1 MTELPKINISNP
13 LDELF
18 STEEERQSSQQ
29 ERIVTIDCNEIDSFQ
44 KHPFKVRDNQD
55 MDELIE
61 SIQKNGV
68 IMPCIVRPKENGR
81 YEMVSGHRRKHA
93 AIRAGLDSLPCIV
106 RDLDDIQATILMVDS
121 NAHRPYILPSE
132 KAYSYKMKLE
142 AMKRQAGRPNIE
154 NGVPVG
160 HNSFVGKSREIL
172 AAESQDSNTQIQRYV
187 RLTYLIP
194 ELLQMVDNSVE
205 KPIEAEA
212 LSMAMRPAVELS
224 YLSPENQKIVLDFM
238 QDTLSTPSHAQ
249 ATVNEERVLI
259 GSAHFIFEDEGVTV
273 PLNEQERFDRLPE
286 EYSHLYL
293 AIGRELAAVIC
304 ISDPLRREAKEVLTA
319 LRALGIQK
327 TVMLTGDSYRTAS
340 TVANRLGVDAF
351 CAEVLPA
358 DKAKFV
364 ADLRQKG
371 HIVLMVGD
379 GINDS
384 PALSEADAGI
394 AISDG
399 AAIAREI
406 ADITIAADSLW
417 ELVKLRR
424 IAMALMERIHSNY
437 RFVIGFNGTLIGL
450 GLAGI
455 LPPAA
460 SAALHNLSTLGV
472 SLRSMSAL
480 PEPKQD
486 NDRCI

>member
-142 AMKRQAGRPNIE
+142 AMKRQAGRPAKN
-154 NGVPVG
+154 NSPVG
-160 HNSFVGKSREIL
+160 NNLEFAKSSDEL
-172 AAESQDSNTQIQRYV
+172 ADKTGESKNQIYRYV

-249 ATVNEERVLI
+249 AIQLREMQKKGILNPQGIYDLLAQEKPNQKPSSKIPINRFSRYFPPNT
-259 GSAHFIFEDEGVTV
+259 SAEDIEKGIFKALDFY
-273 PLNEQERFDRLPE
+273 QK
-286 EYSHLYL
+286 
-293 AIGRELAAVIC
+293 
-304 ISDPLRREAKEVLTA
+304 AKE
-319 LRALGIQK
+319 R
-327 TVMLTGDSYRTAS
+327 
-340 TVANRLGVDAF
+340 
-351 CAEVLPA
+351 
-358 DKAKFV
+358 KAYFK
-364 ADLRQKG
+364 KG
-371 HIVLMVGD
+371 
-379 GINDS
+379 
-384 PALSEADAGI
+384 EK
-394 AISDG
+394 
-399 AAIAREI
+399 E
-406 ADITIAADSLW
+406 
-417 ELVKLRR
+417 
-424 IAMALMERIHSNY
+424 
-437 RFVIGFNGTLIGL
+437 TLY
-450 GLAGI
+450 
-455 LPPAA
+455 
-460 SAALHNLSTLGV
+460 
-472 SLRSMSAL
+472 
-480 PEPKQD
+480 
-486 NDRCI
+486 

>member
-29 ERIVTIDCNEIDSFQ
+29 ERIVTINCDEIDSFQ

-55 MDELIE
+55 MDELVE

-132 KAYSYKMKLE
+132 KAYAYKMRLE
-142 AMKRQAGRPNIE
+142 AMKRQGFRSDLTSA
-154 NGVPVG
+154 PVG
-160 HNSFVGKSREIL
+160 QKFSVEQIAENST
-172 AAESQDSNTQIQRYV
+172 DSKTQIQRYV

-249 ATVNEERVLI
+249 AIQLREMQKKGILNPQGIYDLLAQEKPNQKPSSKIPINRFSRYFPPNT
-259 GSAHFIFEDEGVTV
+259 SAEDIEKGIFKALDFY
-273 PLNEQERFDRLPE
+273 QK
-286 EYSHLYL
+286 
-293 AIGRELAAVIC
+293 
-304 ISDPLRREAKEVLTA
+304 AKERKVSF
-319 LRALGIQK
+319 K
-327 TVMLTGDSYRTAS
+327 
-340 TVANRLGVDAF
+340 
-351 CAEVLPA
+351 
-358 DKAKFV
+358 
-364 ADLRQKG
+364 KG
-371 HIVLMVGD
+371 
-379 GINDS
+379 
-384 PALSEADAGI
+384 EK
-394 AISDG
+394 
-399 AAIAREI
+399 E
-406 ADITIAADSLW
+406 
-417 ELVKLRR
+417 
-424 IAMALMERIHSNY
+424 
-437 RFVIGFNGTLIGL
+437 TLY
-450 GLAGI
+450 
-455 LPPAA
+455 
-460 SAALHNLSTLGV
+460 
-472 SLRSMSAL
+472 
-480 PEPKQD
+480 
-486 NDRCI
+486 

>member
-1 MTELPKINISNP
+1 MKELPKININNP

-44 KHPFKVRDNQD
+44 QHPFKVRDNQD

-132 KAYSYKMKLE
+132 KAYAYKMRLE
-142 AMKRQAGRPNIE
+142 AMKRQGFRSDLTSA
-154 NGVPVG
+154 PVG
-160 HNSFVGKSREIL
+160 QKFSVEQIAENST
-172 AAESQDSNTQIQRYV
+172 DSKTQIQRYV

-249 ATVNEERVLI
+249 AIQLREMQNKGILNPQGIYDLLAQEKPNQKPSSKIPINRFSRYFPPNT
-259 GSAHFIFEDEGVTV
+259 SAEDIEKGIFKALDFY
-273 PLNEQERFDRLPE
+273 QK
-286 EYSHLYL
+286 
-293 AIGRELAAVIC
+293 
-304 ISDPLRREAKEVLTA
+304 AKE
-319 LRALGIQK
+319 RK
-327 TVMLTGDSYRTAS
+327 AS
-340 TVANRLGVDAF
+340 F
-351 CAEVLPA
+351 
-358 DKAKFV
+358 K
-364 ADLRQKG
+364 KG
-371 HIVLMVGD
+371 
-379 GINDS
+379 
-384 PALSEADAGI
+384 EK
-394 AISDG
+394 
-399 AAIAREI
+399 E
-406 ADITIAADSLW
+406 
-417 ELVKLRR
+417 
-424 IAMALMERIHSNY
+424 
-437 RFVIGFNGTLIGL
+437 TLY
-450 GLAGI
+450 
-455 LPPAA
+455 
-460 SAALHNLSTLGV
+460 
-472 SLRSMSAL
+472 
-480 PEPKQD
+480 
-486 NDRCI
+486 

>member
-29 ERIVTIDCNEIDSFQ
+29 ERIVTINCDEIDSFQ

-121 NAHRPYILPSE
+121 NSHRPYILPSE

-142 AMKRQAGRPNIE
+142 AMKRQGFRSDLTSA
-154 NGVPVG
+154 PVG
-160 HNSFVGKSREIL
+160 QKFSVEQIADNST
-172 AAESQDSNTQIQRYV
+172 DSKTQIQRYV

-224 YLSPENQKIVLDFM
+224 YLTPENQKIVFDFM

-249 ATVNEERVLI
+249 AIQLRAMQSKGILNPQGIYDLLAQEKPNQKLSSKIPINRFSRYFPPNT
-259 GSAHFIFEDEGVTV
+259 SAEDIEKGIFKALDFY
-273 PLNEQERFDRLPE
+273 QK
-286 EYSHLYL
+286 
-293 AIGRELAAVIC
+293 
-304 ISDPLRREAKEVLTA
+304 AKE
-319 LRALGIQK
+319 RK
-327 TVMLTGDSYRTAS
+327 AS
-340 TVANRLGVDAF
+340 F
-351 CAEVLPA
+351 
-358 DKAKFV
+358 KK
-364 ADLRQKG
+364 
-371 HIVLMVGD
+371 
-379 GINDS
+379 
-384 PALSEADAGI
+384 SEK
-394 AISDG
+394 
-399 AAIAREI
+399 E
-406 ADITIAADSLW
+406 
-417 ELVKLRR
+417 
-424 IAMALMERIHSNY
+424 
-437 RFVIGFNGTLIGL
+437 TLY
-450 GLAGI
+450 
-455 LPPAA
+455 
-460 SAALHNLSTLGV
+460 
-472 SLRSMSAL
+472 
-480 PEPKQD
+480 
-486 NDRCI
+486 

>member
-29 ERIVTIDCNEIDSFQ
+29 ERIITIDCNEIDSFQ

-142 AMKRQAGRPNIE
+142 AMKRQGFRSDLTSA
-154 NGVPVG
+154 PVG
-160 HNSFVGKSREIL
+160 QKFSVEQIAENST
-172 AAESQDSNTQIQRYV
+172 DSKTQIQRYV

-224 YLSPENQKIVLDFM
+224 YLSPENQKTVLDFM
-238 QDTLSTPSHAQ
+238 QDTLSTPSHTQAIQLREMQKKGILNPQGIYDLLAQ
-249 ATVNEERVLI
+249 EKPNQKPSSKIPINRFSRYFPPNT
-259 GSAHFIFEDEGVTV
+259 SAEDIEKGIFKALDFY
-273 PLNEQERFDRLPE
+273 QK
-286 EYSHLYL
+286 
-293 AIGRELAAVIC
+293 
-304 ISDPLRREAKEVLTA
+304 AKERKVSF
-319 LRALGIQK
+319 K
-327 TVMLTGDSYRTAS
+327 
-340 TVANRLGVDAF
+340 
-351 CAEVLPA
+351 
-358 DKAKFV
+358 
-364 ADLRQKG
+364 KG
-371 HIVLMVGD
+371 
-379 GINDS
+379 
-384 PALSEADAGI
+384 EK
-394 AISDG
+394 
-399 AAIAREI
+399 E
-406 ADITIAADSLW
+406 
-417 ELVKLRR
+417 
-424 IAMALMERIHSNY
+424 
-437 RFVIGFNGTLIGL
+437 TLY
-450 GLAGI
+450 
-455 LPPAA
+455 
-460 SAALHNLSTLGV
+460 
-472 SLRSMSAL
+472 
-480 PEPKQD
+480 
-486 NDRCI
+486 

>member
-132 KAYSYKMKLE
+132 KAYAYKMRLE
-142 AMKRQAGRPNIE
+142 AMKRQGFRSDLTSA
-154 NGVPVG
+154 PVG
-160 HNSFVGKSREIL
+160 QKFSVEQIAENST
-172 AAESQDSNTQIQRYV
+172 DSKTQIQRYV

-249 ATVNEERVLI
+249 AIQLREMQNKGILNPQGIYDLLAQEKPNQKPSSKIPINRFSRYFPPNT
-259 GSAHFIFEDEGVTV
+259 SAEDIEKGIFKALDFY
-273 PLNEQERFDRLPE
+273 QK
-286 EYSHLYL
+286 
-293 AIGRELAAVIC
+293 
-304 ISDPLRREAKEVLTA
+304 AKE
-319 LRALGIQK
+319 RK
-327 TVMLTGDSYRTAS
+327 AS
-340 TVANRLGVDAF
+340 F
-351 CAEVLPA
+351 
-358 DKAKFV
+358 K
-364 ADLRQKG
+364 KG
-371 HIVLMVGD
+371 
-379 GINDS
+379 
-384 PALSEADAGI
+384 EK
-394 AISDG
+394 
-399 AAIAREI
+399 E
-406 ADITIAADSLW
+406 
-417 ELVKLRR
+417 
-424 IAMALMERIHSNY
+424 
-437 RFVIGFNGTLIGL
+437 TLY
-450 GLAGI
+450 
-455 LPPAA
+455 
-460 SAALHNLSTLGV
+460 
-472 SLRSMSAL
+472 
-480 PEPKQD
+480 
-486 NDRCI
+486 

>member
-29 ERIVTIDCNEIDSFQ
+29 ERIVTINCDEIDSFQ

-93 AIRAGLDSLPCIV
+93 AIHAGLDSLPCIV

-132 KAYSYKMKLE
+132 KAYSYRMKLE
-142 AMKRQAGRPNIE
+142 AMKRQGERTDLTCDPL
-154 NGVPVG
+154 GDKLVG
-160 HNSFVGKSREIL
+160 TKSVMLL
-172 AAESQDSNTQIQRYV
+172 ADKSDDSKTQIQRYV

-224 YLSPENQKIVLDFM
+224 YLTPENQKIVLDFM

-249 ATVNEERVLI
+249 AIQLRAMQSKGILNPQGIYDLLAQEKPNQKLSSKIPINRFSRYFPPNT
-259 GSAHFIFEDEGVTV
+259 SAEDIEKGIFKALDFY
-273 PLNEQERFDRLPE
+273 QK
-286 EYSHLYL
+286 
-293 AIGRELAAVIC
+293 
-304 ISDPLRREAKEVLTA
+304 AKE
-319 LRALGIQK
+319 RK
-327 TVMLTGDSYRTAS
+327 AS
-340 TVANRLGVDAF
+340 F
-351 CAEVLPA
+351 
-358 DKAKFV
+358 K
-364 ADLRQKG
+364 KG
-371 HIVLMVGD
+371 
-379 GINDS
+379 
-384 PALSEADAGI
+384 EK
-394 AISDG
+394 
-399 AAIAREI
+399 E
-406 ADITIAADSLW
+406 
-417 ELVKLRR
+417 
-424 IAMALMERIHSNY
+424 
-437 RFVIGFNGTLIGL
+437 TLY
-450 GLAGI
+450 
-455 LPPAA
+455 
-460 SAALHNLSTLGV
+460 
-472 SLRSMSAL
+472 
-480 PEPKQD
+480 
-486 NDRCI
+486 

>member
-132 KAYSYKMKLE
+132 KAYSYRMKLE
-142 AMKRQAGRPNIE
+142 AMKRQGFRSDLTSA
-154 NGVPVG
+154 PVG
-160 HNSFVGKSREIL
+160 QKFSVEQIADNST
-172 AAESQDSNTQIQRYV
+172 DSKTQIQRYV

-224 YLSPENQKIVLDFM
+224 YLTPENQKIVLDFM

-249 ATVNEERVLI
+249 AIQLRAMQSKGILNPQGIYDLLAQEKPNQKLSSKIPINRFSRYFPPNT
-259 GSAHFIFEDEGVTV
+259 SAEDIEKGIFKALDFY
-273 PLNEQERFDRLPE
+273 QK
-286 EYSHLYL
+286 
-293 AIGRELAAVIC
+293 
-304 ISDPLRREAKEVLTA
+304 AKE
-319 LRALGIQK
+319 RK
-327 TVMLTGDSYRTAS
+327 AS
-340 TVANRLGVDAF
+340 F
-351 CAEVLPA
+351 
-358 DKAKFV
+358 KK
-364 ADLRQKG
+364 
-371 HIVLMVGD
+371 
-379 GINDS
+379 
-384 PALSEADAGI
+384 SEK
-394 AISDG
+394 
-399 AAIAREI
+399 E
-406 ADITIAADSLW
+406 
-417 ELVKLRR
+417 
-424 IAMALMERIHSNY
+424 
-437 RFVIGFNGTLIGL
+437 TLY
-450 GLAGI
+450 
-455 LPPAA
+455 
-460 SAALHNLSTLGV
+460 
-472 SLRSMSAL
+472 
-480 PEPKQD
+480 
-486 NDRCI
+486 

>member
-29 ERIVTIDCNEIDSFQ
+29 ERIITIDCNEIDSFQ

-142 AMKRQAGRPNIE
+142 AMKRQGFRSDLTSA
-154 NGVPVG
+154 PVG
-160 HNSFVGKSREIL
+160 QKFSVEQIAENST
-172 AAESQDSNTQIQRYV
+172 DSKTQIQRYV

-249 ATVNEERVLI
+249 AIQLREMQNKGILNPQGIYDLLAQEKPNQKPSSKIPINRFSRYFPPNTSAEDIEKGIFKALDFYQKAKERHR
-259 GSAHFIFEDEGVTV
+259 A
-273 PLNEQERFDRLPE
+273 LPD
-286 EYSHLYL
+286 
-293 AIGRELAAVIC
+293 AKNKTK
-304 ISDPLRREAKEVLTA
+304 SDPCL
-319 LRALGIQK
+319 
-327 TVMLTGDSYRTAS
+327 
-340 TVANRLGVDAF
+340 
-351 CAEVLPA
+351 
-358 DKAKFV
+358 
-364 ADLRQKG
+364 
-371 HIVLMVGD
+371 
-379 GINDS
+379 
-384 PALSEADAGI
+384 
-394 AISDG
+394 
-399 AAIAREI
+399 
-406 ADITIAADSLW
+406 
-417 ELVKLRR
+417 
-424 IAMALMERIHSNY
+424 
-437 RFVIGFNGTLIGL
+437 
-450 GLAGI
+450 
-455 LPPAA
+455 
-460 SAALHNLSTLGV
+460 
-472 SLRSMSAL
+472 
-480 PEPKQD
+480 
-486 NDRCI
+486 

>member
-132 KAYSYKMKLE
+132 KAYAYKMRLD
-142 AMKRQAGRPNIE
+142 AMKRQGFRSDLTSA
-154 NGVPVG
+154 PVG
-160 HNSFVGKSREIL
+160 QKFSVEQIADNST
-172 AAESQDSNTQIQRYV
+172 DSKTQIQRYV
-187 RLTYLIP
+187 RLTNLVP

-249 ATVNEERVLI
+249 AIQLREMQKKGILNPQGIYDLLAQEKPNQKPSSKIPINRFSRYFPPNT
-259 GSAHFIFEDEGVTV
+259 SAEDIEKGIFKALDFY
-273 PLNEQERFDRLPE
+273 QK
-286 EYSHLYL
+286 
-293 AIGRELAAVIC
+293 
-304 ISDPLRREAKEVLTA
+304 AKE
-319 LRALGIQK
+319 RK
-327 TVMLTGDSYRTAS
+327 AS
-340 TVANRLGVDAF
+340 F
-351 CAEVLPA
+351 
-358 DKAKFV
+358 K
-364 ADLRQKG
+364 KG
-371 HIVLMVGD
+371 
-379 GINDS
+379 
-384 PALSEADAGI
+384 EK
-394 AISDG
+394 
-399 AAIAREI
+399 E
-406 ADITIAADSLW
+406 
-417 ELVKLRR
+417 
-424 IAMALMERIHSNY
+424 
-437 RFVIGFNGTLIGL
+437 TLY
-450 GLAGI
+450 
-455 LPPAA
+455 
-460 SAALHNLSTLGV
+460 
-472 SLRSMSAL
+472 
-480 PEPKQD
+480 
-486 NDRCI
+486 

>member
-1 MTELPKINISNP
+1 MLKELPKINIHNP
-13 LDELF
+13 LEELF

-44 KHPFKVRDNQD
+44 QHPFKVRDNQD

-132 KAYSYKMKLE
+132 KAYAYKMRLE
-142 AMKRQAGRPNIE
+142 AMKRQGFRSDLTSA
-154 NGVPVG
+154 PVG
-160 HNSFVGKSREIL
+160 QKFSVEQIAENST
-172 AAESQDSNTQIQRYV
+172 DSKTQIQRYV

-249 ATVNEERVLI
+249 AIQLREMQNKGILNPQGIYDLLAQEKPNQKPSSKIPINRFSRYFPPNT
-259 GSAHFIFEDEGVTV
+259 SAEDIEKGIFKALDFY
-273 PLNEQERFDRLPE
+273 QK
-286 EYSHLYL
+286 
-293 AIGRELAAVIC
+293 
-304 ISDPLRREAKEVLTA
+304 AKE
-319 LRALGIQK
+319 RK
-327 TVMLTGDSYRTAS
+327 AS
-340 TVANRLGVDAF
+340 F
-351 CAEVLPA
+351 
-358 DKAKFV
+358 K
-364 ADLRQKG
+364 KG
-371 HIVLMVGD
+371 
-379 GINDS
+379 
-384 PALSEADAGI
+384 EK
-394 AISDG
+394 
-399 AAIAREI
+399 E
-406 ADITIAADSLW
+406 
-417 ELVKLRR
+417 
-424 IAMALMERIHSNY
+424 
-437 RFVIGFNGTLIGL
+437 TLY
-450 GLAGI
+450 
-455 LPPAA
+455 
-460 SAALHNLSTLGV
+460 
-472 SLRSMSAL
+472 
-480 PEPKQD
+480 
-486 NDRCI
+486 

>member
-93 AIRAGLDSLPCIV
+93 AIRAGLNSLPCIV

-142 AMKRQAGRPNIE
+142 AMKRQAGRPAKNYS
-154 NGVPVG
+154 PVG
-160 HNSFVGKSREIL
+160 NNYEFAKSSDEL
-172 AAESQDSNTQIQRYV
+172 ADKTGESKNQIYRYV
-187 RLTYLIP
+187 RLTNLVP

-205 KPIEAEA
+205 KPTEAEA

-224 YLSPENQKIVLDFM
+224 YLTPENQKIVLDFM

-249 ATVNEERVLI
+249 AIQLREMQNKGILNPQGIYDLLAQEKPNQKLSSKIPINRFSRYFPPNT
-259 GSAHFIFEDEGVTV
+259 SAEDIEKGIFKALDFY
-273 PLNEQERFDRLPE
+273 QK
-286 EYSHLYL
+286 
-293 AIGRELAAVIC
+293 
-304 ISDPLRREAKEVLTA
+304 AKE
-319 LRALGIQK
+319 RK
-327 TVMLTGDSYRTAS
+327 AS
-340 TVANRLGVDAF
+340 L
-351 CAEVLPA
+351 
-358 DKAKFV
+358 K
-364 ADLRQKG
+364 KG
-371 HIVLMVGD
+371 
-379 GINDS
+379 
-384 PALSEADAGI
+384 EK
-394 AISDG
+394 
-399 AAIAREI
+399 E
-406 ADITIAADSLW
+406 
-417 ELVKLRR
+417 
-424 IAMALMERIHSNY
+424 
-437 RFVIGFNGTLIGL
+437 TLY
-450 GLAGI
+450 
-455 LPPAA
+455 
-460 SAALHNLSTLGV
+460 
-472 SLRSMSAL
+472 
-480 PEPKQD
+480 
-486 NDRCI
+486 

>member
-132 KAYSYKMKLE
+132 KAYAYKMRLE
-142 AMKRQAGRPNIE
+142 AMKRQGFRSDLTSA
-154 NGVPVG
+154 PVG
-160 HNSFVGKSREIL
+160 QKFSVEQIAENST
-172 AAESQDSNTQIQRYV
+172 DSKTQIQRYV

-194 ELLQMVDNSVE
+194 DLLQMVDNSVE

-224 YLSPENQKIVLDFM
+224 YLTPENQKIVLDFM

-249 ATVNEERVLI
+249 AIQLRAMQNKGTLNPQGIYDLLAQEKPNQKPSSKIPINRFSRYFPPNT
-259 GSAHFIFEDEGVTV
+259 SAEDIEKGIFKALDFY
-273 PLNEQERFDRLPE
+273 QK
-286 EYSHLYL
+286 
-293 AIGRELAAVIC
+293 
-304 ISDPLRREAKEVLTA
+304 AKE
-319 LRALGIQK
+319 RK
-327 TVMLTGDSYRTAS
+327 AS
-340 TVANRLGVDAF
+340 F
-351 CAEVLPA
+351 
-358 DKAKFV
+358 K
-364 ADLRQKG
+364 KG
-371 HIVLMVGD
+371 
-379 GINDS
+379 
-384 PALSEADAGI
+384 EK
-394 AISDG
+394 
-399 AAIAREI
+399 E
-406 ADITIAADSLW
+406 
-417 ELVKLRR
+417 
-424 IAMALMERIHSNY
+424 
-437 RFVIGFNGTLIGL
+437 TLY
-450 GLAGI
+450 
-455 LPPAA
+455 
-460 SAALHNLSTLGV
+460 
-472 SLRSMSAL
+472 
-480 PEPKQD
+480 
-486 NDRCI
+486 

>member
-29 ERIVTIDCNEIDSFQ
+29 ERIVTINCDEIDSFQ

-55 MDELIE
+55 MDELVE

-132 KAYSYKMKLE
+132 KAYAYKMRLE
-142 AMKRQAGRPNIE
+142 AMKRQGFRSDLTSA
-154 NGVPVG
+154 PVG
-160 HNSFVGKSREIL
+160 QKFSVEQIAENST
-172 AAESQDSNTQIQRYV
+172 DSKTQIQRYV

-205 KPIEAEA
+205 KPIETEA

-249 ATVNEERVLI
+249 AIQLREMQNKGILNPQGIYDLLAQEKPNQKPSSKIPINRFSRYFPPNT
-259 GSAHFIFEDEGVTV
+259 SAEDIEKGIFKALDFY
-273 PLNEQERFDRLPE
+273 QK
-286 EYSHLYL
+286 
-293 AIGRELAAVIC
+293 
-304 ISDPLRREAKEVLTA
+304 AKE
-319 LRALGIQK
+319 RK
-327 TVMLTGDSYRTAS
+327 AS
-340 TVANRLGVDAF
+340 F
-351 CAEVLPA
+351 
-358 DKAKFV
+358 K
-364 ADLRQKG
+364 KG
-371 HIVLMVGD
+371 
-379 GINDS
+379 
-384 PALSEADAGI
+384 EK
-394 AISDG
+394 
-399 AAIAREI
+399 E
-406 ADITIAADSLW
+406 
-417 ELVKLRR
+417 
-424 IAMALMERIHSNY
+424 
-437 RFVIGFNGTLIGL
+437 TLY
-450 GLAGI
+450 
-455 LPPAA
+455 
-460 SAALHNLSTLGV
+460 
-472 SLRSMSAL
+472 
-480 PEPKQD
+480 
-486 NDRCI
+486 

>member
-44 KHPFKVRDNQD
+44 NHPFKVRDNQD

-93 AIRAGLDSLPCIV
+93 AIRAGLTSLPCIV

-132 KAYSYKMKLE
+132 KAYSYRMKLE
-142 AMKRQAGRPNIE
+142 AMNRQGQRTDLTSTPL
-154 NGVPVG
+154 V
-160 HNSFVGKSREIL
+160 SKSRTNEEL
-172 AAESQDSNTQIQRYV
+172 GNQVGESREQVRRYI
-187 RLTYLIP
+187 RLTHLIP

-249 ATVNEERVLI
+249 AIQLRAMQNKGILNPQGIYDLLAQEKPNQKPSSKIPINRFSRYFPPNT
-259 GSAHFIFEDEGVTV
+259 SAEDIEKGIFKALDFY
-273 PLNEQERFDRLPE
+273 QK
-286 EYSHLYL
+286 
-293 AIGRELAAVIC
+293 
-304 ISDPLRREAKEVLTA
+304 AKE
-319 LRALGIQK
+319 RK
-327 TVMLTGDSYRTAS
+327 AS
-340 TVANRLGVDAF
+340 F
-351 CAEVLPA
+351 
-358 DKAKFV
+358 K
-364 ADLRQKG
+364 KG
-371 HIVLMVGD
+371 
-379 GINDS
+379 
-384 PALSEADAGI
+384 EK
-394 AISDG
+394 
-399 AAIAREI
+399 E
-406 ADITIAADSLW
+406 
-417 ELVKLRR
+417 
-424 IAMALMERIHSNY
+424 
-437 RFVIGFNGTLIGL
+437 TLY
-450 GLAGI
+450 
-455 LPPAA
+455 
-460 SAALHNLSTLGV
+460 
-472 SLRSMSAL
+472 
-480 PEPKQD
+480 
-486 NDRCI
+486 

>member
-1 MTELPKINISNP
+1 MKELPKININNP

-29 ERIVTIDCNEIDSFQ
+29 ERIITIDCNEIDGFQ
-44 KHPFKVRDNQD
+44 QHPFKVRDNQD

-132 KAYSYKMKLE
+132 KAYAYKMRLE
-142 AMKRQAGRPNIE
+142 AMKRQGFRSDLTSAPAGQKFSVEQIAE
-154 NGVPVG
+154 N
-160 HNSFVGKSREIL
+160 ST
-172 AAESQDSNTQIQRYV
+172 DSKTQIQRYV

-249 ATVNEERVLI
+249 AIQLREMQNKGILNPQGIYDLLAQEKPNQKPSSKIPINRFSRYFPPNT
-259 GSAHFIFEDEGVTV
+259 SAEDIEKGIFKALDFY
-273 PLNEQERFDRLPE
+273 QK
-286 EYSHLYL
+286 
-293 AIGRELAAVIC
+293 
-304 ISDPLRREAKEVLTA
+304 AKE
-319 LRALGIQK
+319 RK
-327 TVMLTGDSYRTAS
+327 AS
-340 TVANRLGVDAF
+340 F
-351 CAEVLPA
+351 
-358 DKAKFV
+358 K
-364 ADLRQKG
+364 KG
-371 HIVLMVGD
+371 
-379 GINDS
+379 
-384 PALSEADAGI
+384 EK
-394 AISDG
+394 
-399 AAIAREI
+399 E
-406 ADITIAADSLW
+406 
-417 ELVKLRR
+417 
-424 IAMALMERIHSNY
+424 
-437 RFVIGFNGTLIGL
+437 TLY
-450 GLAGI
+450 
-455 LPPAA
+455 
-460 SAALHNLSTLGV
+460 
-472 SLRSMSAL
+472 
-480 PEPKQD
+480 
-486 NDRCI
+486 

>member
-142 AMKRQAGRPNIE
+142 AMNRQGQRTDLTSTPL
-154 NGVPVG
+154 V
-160 HNSFVGKSREIL
+160 SKSRTNEEL
-172 AAESQDSNTQIQRYV
+172 GNQVGESREQIRRYV
-187 RLTYLIP
+187 RLTNLVP

-249 ATVNEERVLI
+249 AIQLREMQKKGILNPQGIYDLLAQEKPNQKPSSKIPINRFSRYFPPNT
-259 GSAHFIFEDEGVTV
+259 SAEDIEKGIFKALDFY
-273 PLNEQERFDRLPE
+273 QK
-286 EYSHLYL
+286 
-293 AIGRELAAVIC
+293 
-304 ISDPLRREAKEVLTA
+304 AKE
-319 LRALGIQK
+319 RK
-327 TVMLTGDSYRTAS
+327 AS
-340 TVANRLGVDAF
+340 F
-351 CAEVLPA
+351 
-358 DKAKFV
+358 K
-364 ADLRQKG
+364 KG
-371 HIVLMVGD
+371 
-379 GINDS
+379 
-384 PALSEADAGI
+384 EK
-394 AISDG
+394 
-399 AAIAREI
+399 E
-406 ADITIAADSLW
+406 
-417 ELVKLRR
+417 
-424 IAMALMERIHSNY
+424 
-437 RFVIGFNGTLIGL
+437 TLY
-450 GLAGI
+450 
-455 LPPAA
+455 
-460 SAALHNLSTLGV
+460 
-472 SLRSMSAL
+472 
-480 PEPKQD
+480 
-486 NDRCI
+486 

>member
-81 YEMVSGHRRKHA
+81 YEMVAGHRRKHA

-132 KAYSYKMKLE
+132 KAYAYKMRLE
-142 AMKRQAGRPNIE
+142 AMKRQGFRSDLTSA
-154 NGVPVG
+154 PVG
-160 HNSFVGKSREIL
+160 QKFSVEQIAENST
-172 AAESQDSNTQIQRYV
+172 DSKTQIQRYV

-249 ATVNEERVLI
+249 AIQLREMQKKGILNPQGIYDLLAQEKPNQKPSSKIPINRFSRYFPPNT
-259 GSAHFIFEDEGVTV
+259 SAEDIEKGIFKALDFY
-273 PLNEQERFDRLPE
+273 QK
-286 EYSHLYL
+286 
-293 AIGRELAAVIC
+293 
-304 ISDPLRREAKEVLTA
+304 AKE
-319 LRALGIQK
+319 RK
-327 TVMLTGDSYRTAS
+327 AS
-340 TVANRLGVDAF
+340 F
-351 CAEVLPA
+351 
-358 DKAKFV
+358 K
-364 ADLRQKG
+364 KG
-371 HIVLMVGD
+371 
-379 GINDS
+379 
-384 PALSEADAGI
+384 EK
-394 AISDG
+394 
-399 AAIAREI
+399 E
-406 ADITIAADSLW
+406 
-417 ELVKLRR
+417 
-424 IAMALMERIHSNY
+424 
-437 RFVIGFNGTLIGL
+437 TLY
-450 GLAGI
+450 
-455 LPPAA
+455 
-460 SAALHNLSTLGV
+460 
-472 SLRSMSAL
+472 
-480 PEPKQD
+480 
-486 NDRCI
+486 

>member
-142 AMKRQAGRPNIE
+142 AMKRQGFRSDLTSA
-154 NGVPVG
+154 PVG
-160 HNSFVGKSREIL
+160 QKFSVEQIADNST
-172 AAESQDSNTQIQRYV
+172 DSKTQIQRYV

-249 ATVNEERVLI
+249 AIQLREMQKKGILNPQGIYDLLAQEKPNQKPSSKIPINRFSRYFPPNT
-259 GSAHFIFEDEGVTV
+259 SAEDIEKGIFKALDFY
-273 PLNEQERFDRLPE
+273 QK
-286 EYSHLYL
+286 
-293 AIGRELAAVIC
+293 
-304 ISDPLRREAKEVLTA
+304 AKE
-319 LRALGIQK
+319 RK
-327 TVMLTGDSYRTAS
+327 AS
-340 TVANRLGVDAF
+340 F
-351 CAEVLPA
+351 
-358 DKAKFV
+358 K
-364 ADLRQKG
+364 KG
-371 HIVLMVGD
+371 
-379 GINDS
+379 
-384 PALSEADAGI
+384 EK
-394 AISDG
+394 
-399 AAIAREI
+399 E
-406 ADITIAADSLW
+406 
-417 ELVKLRR
+417 
-424 IAMALMERIHSNY
+424 
-437 RFVIGFNGTLIGL
+437 TLY
-450 GLAGI
+450 
-455 LPPAA
+455 
-460 SAALHNLSTLGV
+460 
-472 SLRSMSAL
+472 
-480 PEPKQD
+480 
-486 NDRCI
+486 

>member
-142 AMKRQAGRPNIE
+142 AMKRQGFRSDLTSA
-154 NGVPVG
+154 PVG
-160 HNSFVGKSREIL
+160 QKFSVEQIAENS
-172 AAESQDSNTQIQRYV
+172 ADSKTQIQRYV
-187 RLTYLIP
+187 RLTNLVP

-249 ATVNEERVLI
+249 AIQLREMQKKGILNPQGIYDLLAQEKPNQKPSSKIPINRFSRYFPPNT
-259 GSAHFIFEDEGVTV
+259 SAEDIEKGIFKALDFY
-273 PLNEQERFDRLPE
+273 QK
-286 EYSHLYL
+286 
-293 AIGRELAAVIC
+293 
-304 ISDPLRREAKEVLTA
+304 AKE
-319 LRALGIQK
+319 RK
-327 TVMLTGDSYRTAS
+327 AS
-340 TVANRLGVDAF
+340 F
-351 CAEVLPA
+351 
-358 DKAKFV
+358 K
-364 ADLRQKG
+364 KG
-371 HIVLMVGD
+371 
-379 GINDS
+379 
-384 PALSEADAGI
+384 EK
-394 AISDG
+394 
-399 AAIAREI
+399 E
-406 ADITIAADSLW
+406 
-417 ELVKLRR
+417 
-424 IAMALMERIHSNY
+424 
-437 RFVIGFNGTLIGL
+437 TLY
-450 GLAGI
+450 
-455 LPPAA
+455 
-460 SAALHNLSTLGV
+460 
-472 SLRSMSAL
+472 
-480 PEPKQD
+480 
-486 NDRCI
+486 

>member
-44 KHPFKVRDNQD
+44 NHPFKVRDNQD

-93 AIRAGLDSLPCIV
+93 AIRAGIDSLPCIV

-132 KAYSYKMKLE
+132 KAYAYKMRLD
-142 AMKRQAGRPNIE
+142 AMKRQGFRSDLTSA
-154 NGVPVG
+154 PVG
-160 HNSFVGKSREIL
+160 QKFSVEQI
-172 AAESQDSNTQIQRYV
+172 ADDSTDSKTQIQRYV
-187 RLTYLIP
+187 RLTHLIP

-249 ATVNEERVLI
+249 AIQLRAMQNKGILNPQGIYDLLAQEKPNQKPSSKIPINRFSRYFPPNT
-259 GSAHFIFEDEGVTV
+259 SAEDIEKGIFKALDFY
-273 PLNEQERFDRLPE
+273 QK
-286 EYSHLYL
+286 
-293 AIGRELAAVIC
+293 
-304 ISDPLRREAKEVLTA
+304 AKE
-319 LRALGIQK
+319 RK
-327 TVMLTGDSYRTAS
+327 AS
-340 TVANRLGVDAF
+340 F
-351 CAEVLPA
+351 KKAE
-358 DKAKFV
+358 K
-364 ADLRQKG
+364 
-371 HIVLMVGD
+371 
-379 GINDS
+379 
-384 PALSEADAGI
+384 E
-394 AISDG
+394 
-399 AAIAREI
+399 
-406 ADITIAADSLW
+406 
-417 ELVKLRR
+417 
-424 IAMALMERIHSNY
+424 
-437 RFVIGFNGTLIGL
+437 TLY
-450 GLAGI
+450 
-455 LPPAA
+455 
-460 SAALHNLSTLGV
+460 
-472 SLRSMSAL
+472 
-480 PEPKQD
+480 
-486 NDRCI
+486 

>member
-142 AMKRQAGRPNIE
+142 AMKRQGFRSDLTSA
-154 NGVPVG
+154 PVG
-160 HNSFVGKSREIL
+160 QKFSVEQIAENST
-172 AAESQDSNTQIQRYV
+172 DSKTQIQRYV

-249 ATVNEERVLI
+249 AIQLREMQNKGILNPQGIYDLLAQEKPNQKPSSKIPINRFSRYFPPNT
-259 GSAHFIFEDEGVTV
+259 SAEDIEKGIFKALDFY
-273 PLNEQERFDRLPE
+273 QK
-286 EYSHLYL
+286 
-293 AIGRELAAVIC
+293 
-304 ISDPLRREAKEVLTA
+304 AKE
-319 LRALGIQK
+319 RK
-327 TVMLTGDSYRTAS
+327 AS
-340 TVANRLGVDAF
+340 F
-351 CAEVLPA
+351 
-358 DKAKFV
+358 K
-364 ADLRQKG
+364 KG
-371 HIVLMVGD
+371 
-379 GINDS
+379 
-384 PALSEADAGI
+384 EK
-394 AISDG
+394 
-399 AAIAREI
+399 E
-406 ADITIAADSLW
+406 
-417 ELVKLRR
+417 
-424 IAMALMERIHSNY
+424 
-437 RFVIGFNGTLIGL
+437 TLY
-450 GLAGI
+450 
-455 LPPAA
+455 
-460 SAALHNLSTLGV
+460 
-472 SLRSMSAL
+472 
-480 PEPKQD
+480 
-486 NDRCI
+486 

>member
-142 AMKRQAGRPNIE
+142 AMKRQGFRSDLTSA
-154 NGVPVG
+154 PVG
-160 HNSFVGKSREIL
+160 QKFSVEQIAENST
-172 AAESQDSNTQIQRYV
+172 DSKTQIQRYV

-249 ATVNEERVLI
+249 AIQLREMQKKGILNPQGIYDLLAQEKPNQKPSSKIPINRFSRYFPPNT
-259 GSAHFIFEDEGVTV
+259 SAEDIEKGIFKALDFY
-273 PLNEQERFDRLPE
+273 QK
-286 EYSHLYL
+286 
-293 AIGRELAAVIC
+293 
-304 ISDPLRREAKEVLTA
+304 AKERKVSF
-319 LRALGIQK
+319 K
-327 TVMLTGDSYRTAS
+327 
-340 TVANRLGVDAF
+340 
-351 CAEVLPA
+351 
-358 DKAKFV
+358 
-364 ADLRQKG
+364 KG
-371 HIVLMVGD
+371 
-379 GINDS
+379 
-384 PALSEADAGI
+384 EK
-394 AISDG
+394 
-399 AAIAREI
+399 E
-406 ADITIAADSLW
+406 
-417 ELVKLRR
+417 
-424 IAMALMERIHSNY
+424 
-437 RFVIGFNGTLIGL
+437 TLY
-450 GLAGI
+450 
-455 LPPAA
+455 
-460 SAALHNLSTLGV
+460 
-472 SLRSMSAL
+472 
-480 PEPKQD
+480 
-486 NDRCI
+486 

>member
-1 MTELPKINISNP
+1 MKELPKININNP

-29 ERIVTIDCNEIDSFQ
+29 ERIVTIDCNEIDGFQ
-44 KHPFKVRDNQD
+44 QHPFKVRDNQD

-81 YEMVSGHRRKHA
+81 YEMVAGHRRKHA
-93 AIRAGLDSLPCIV
+93 AIRAGLTSLPCIV

-132 KAYSYKMKLE
+132 KAYSYRMKLE

-224 YLSPENQKIVLDFM
+224 YLTPENQKIVLDFM

-249 ATVNEERVLI
+249 AIQLRAMQNKGTLNPQGIYDLLAQEKPNQKPSSKIPINRFSRYFQPNT
-259 GSAHFIFEDEGVTV
+259 SAEDIEKGIFKALDFY
-273 PLNEQERFDRLPE
+273 QK
-286 EYSHLYL
+286 
-293 AIGRELAAVIC
+293 
-304 ISDPLRREAKEVLTA
+304 AKE
-319 LRALGIQK
+319 RK
-327 TVMLTGDSYRTAS
+327 AS
-340 TVANRLGVDAF
+340 F
-351 CAEVLPA
+351 
-358 DKAKFV
+358 K
-364 ADLRQKG
+364 KG
-371 HIVLMVGD
+371 
-379 GINDS
+379 
-384 PALSEADAGI
+384 EK
-394 AISDG
+394 
-399 AAIAREI
+399 E
-406 ADITIAADSLW
+406 
-417 ELVKLRR
+417 
-424 IAMALMERIHSNY
+424 
-437 RFVIGFNGTLIGL
+437 TLY
-450 GLAGI
+450 
-455 LPPAA
+455 
-460 SAALHNLSTLGV
+460 
-472 SLRSMSAL
+472 
-480 PEPKQD
+480 
-486 NDRCI
+486 

>member
-29 ERIVTIDCNEIDSFQ
+29 ERIITIDCNEIDSFQ

-142 AMKRQAGRPNIE
+142 AMKRQGFRSDLTSA
-154 NGVPVG
+154 PVG
-160 HNSFVGKSREIL
+160 QKFSVEQIAENST
-172 AAESQDSNTQIQRYV
+172 DSKTQIQRYV

-249 ATVNEERVLI
+249 AIQLREMQNKGILNPQGIYDLLAQEKPNQKPSSKIPINRFSRYFPPNT
-259 GSAHFIFEDEGVTV
+259 SAEDIEKGIFKALDFY
-273 PLNEQERFDRLPE
+273 QK
-286 EYSHLYL
+286 
-293 AIGRELAAVIC
+293 
-304 ISDPLRREAKEVLTA
+304 AKE
-319 LRALGIQK
+319 RK
-327 TVMLTGDSYRTAS
+327 AS
-340 TVANRLGVDAF
+340 F
-351 CAEVLPA
+351 
-358 DKAKFV
+358 K
-364 ADLRQKG
+364 KG
-371 HIVLMVGD
+371 
-379 GINDS
+379 
-384 PALSEADAGI
+384 EK
-394 AISDG
+394 
-399 AAIAREI
+399 E
-406 ADITIAADSLW
+406 
-417 ELVKLRR
+417 
-424 IAMALMERIHSNY
+424 
-437 RFVIGFNGTLIGL
+437 TLY
-450 GLAGI
+450 
-455 LPPAA
+455 
-460 SAALHNLSTLGV
+460 
-472 SLRSMSAL
+472 
-480 PEPKQD
+480 
-486 NDRCI
+486 

>member
-29 ERIVTIDCNEIDSFQ
+29 ERIVTINCDEIDSFQ

-93 AIRAGLDSLPCIV
+93 AIRAGLNSLPCIV

-132 KAYSYKMKLE
+132 KAYSYRMKLE
-142 AMKRQAGRPNIE
+142 AMKRQAGRPTKDNL
-154 NGVPVG
+154 VPVG
-160 HNSFVGKSREIL
+160 QNYSREEL
-172 AAESQDSNTQIQRYV
+172 STQSGESQTQIQRYV

-249 ATVNEERVLI
+249 AIQLREMQNKGILNPQGIYDLLAQEKPNQKPSSKIPINRFSRYFPPNT
-259 GSAHFIFEDEGVTV
+259 SAEDIEKGIFKALDFY
-273 PLNEQERFDRLPE
+273 QK
-286 EYSHLYL
+286 
-293 AIGRELAAVIC
+293 
-304 ISDPLRREAKEVLTA
+304 AKE
-319 LRALGIQK
+319 RK
-327 TVMLTGDSYRTAS
+327 AS
-340 TVANRLGVDAF
+340 F
-351 CAEVLPA
+351 
-358 DKAKFV
+358 K
-364 ADLRQKG
+364 KG
-371 HIVLMVGD
+371 
-379 GINDS
+379 
-384 PALSEADAGI
+384 EK
-394 AISDG
+394 
-399 AAIAREI
+399 E
-406 ADITIAADSLW
+406 
-417 ELVKLRR
+417 
-424 IAMALMERIHSNY
+424 
-437 RFVIGFNGTLIGL
+437 TLY
-450 GLAGI
+450 
-455 LPPAA
+455 
-460 SAALHNLSTLGV
+460 
-472 SLRSMSAL
+472 
-480 PEPKQD
+480 
-486 NDRCI
+486 

>member
-29 ERIVTIDCNEIDSFQ
+29 ERIVTINCDEIDSFQ

-81 YEMVSGHRRKHA
+81 YEMVAGHRRKHA

-132 KAYSYKMKLE
+132 KAYAYKMRLE
-142 AMKRQAGRPNIE
+142 AMKRQGFRSDLTSA
-154 NGVPVG
+154 PVG
-160 HNSFVGKSREIL
+160 QKFSVEQIAENST
-172 AAESQDSNTQIQRYV
+172 DSKTQIQRYV

-205 KPIEAEA
+205 KPIETEA

-249 ATVNEERVLI
+249 AIQLREMQNKGILNPQGIYDLLAQEKPNQKPSSKIPINRFSRYFPPNT
-259 GSAHFIFEDEGVTV
+259 SAEDIEKGIFKALDFY
-273 PLNEQERFDRLPE
+273 QK
-286 EYSHLYL
+286 
-293 AIGRELAAVIC
+293 
-304 ISDPLRREAKEVLTA
+304 AKE
-319 LRALGIQK
+319 RK
-327 TVMLTGDSYRTAS
+327 AS
-340 TVANRLGVDAF
+340 F
-351 CAEVLPA
+351 
-358 DKAKFV
+358 K
-364 ADLRQKG
+364 KG
-371 HIVLMVGD
+371 
-379 GINDS
+379 
-384 PALSEADAGI
+384 EK
-394 AISDG
+394 
-399 AAIAREI
+399 E
-406 ADITIAADSLW
+406 
-417 ELVKLRR
+417 
-424 IAMALMERIHSNY
+424 
-437 RFVIGFNGTLIGL
+437 TLY
-450 GLAGI
+450 
-455 LPPAA
+455 
-460 SAALHNLSTLGV
+460 
-472 SLRSMSAL
+472 
-480 PEPKQD
+480 
-486 NDRCI
+486 

>member
-142 AMKRQAGRPNIE
+142 AMKRQAGRPAKN
-154 NGVPVG
+154 NSPVG
-160 HNSFVGKSREIL
+160 NNLEFAKSSDEL
-172 AAESQDSNTQIQRYV
+172 ADKTGESKNQIYRYV

-249 ATVNEERVLI
+249 AIQLREMQKKGILNPQGIYDLLAQEKPNQKPSSKIPINRFSRYFPPNT
-259 GSAHFIFEDEGVTV
+259 SAEDIEKGIFKALDFY
-273 PLNEQERFDRLPE
+273 QK
-286 EYSHLYL
+286 
-293 AIGRELAAVIC
+293 
-304 ISDPLRREAKEVLTA
+304 AKE
-319 LRALGIQK
+319 RK
-327 TVMLTGDSYRTAS
+327 AS
-340 TVANRLGVDAF
+340 F
-351 CAEVLPA
+351 
-358 DKAKFV
+358 K
-364 ADLRQKG
+364 KG
-371 HIVLMVGD
+371 
-379 GINDS
+379 
-384 PALSEADAGI
+384 EK
-394 AISDG
+394 
-399 AAIAREI
+399 E
-406 ADITIAADSLW
+406 
-417 ELVKLRR
+417 
-424 IAMALMERIHSNY
+424 
-437 RFVIGFNGTLIGL
+437 TLY
-450 GLAGI
+450 
-455 LPPAA
+455 
-460 SAALHNLSTLGV
+460 
-472 SLRSMSAL
+472 
-480 PEPKQD
+480 
-486 NDRCI
+486 